1 MEIAPPPL
9 FVIVGG
15 KPATGKTTLARRL
28 AADLA
33 LPLFTK
39 DGVKETL
46 FDAMG
51 VGDRAW
57 SRRLG
62 AAGMEILRY
71 IATTL
76 LTASVSLIVEANFRA
91 ETHGSAYR
99 ELVERTGARVAQV
112 WLTASPDTLL
122 WRFEARA
129 VAGER
134 HPGHVERANMAE
146 FRALLAA
153 QDAPLPLPGALFTV
167 DTTDF
172 ATLRYAE
179 LLAALR
185 MARDGAGEAGRS
197 S

>member
-1 MEIAPPPL
+1 MDTTLPPL
-9 FVIVGG
+9 LVIVSG
-15 KPATGKTTLARRL
+15 KPATGKTTLATRL

-39 DGVKETL
+39 DGVKEAL

-62 AAGMEILRY
+62 AGSM
-71 IATTL
+71 ATLYHITATL
-76 LTASVSLIVEANFRA
+76 LAARVSLMVEANFRPA
-91 ETHGSAYR
+91 MRAPLYGA
-99 ELVERTGARVAQV
+99 LAERTGARVAQV
-112 WLTASPDTLL
+112 WLTAPLDTLL
-122 WRFEARA
+122 RRFEARA
-129 VAGER
+129 ATAGR
-134 HPGHVERANMAE
+134 HPGHVEQANMAE

-153 QDAPLPLPGALFTV
+153 EDTPLPLAGALFTV

-172 ATLRYAE
+172 AALRYAE

-185 MARDGAGEAGRS
+185 LARAGAGEADRS

>member
-1 MEIAPPPL
+1 M
-9 FVIVGG
+9 IVSG

-33 LPLFTK
+33 LPLFAK

-62 AAGMEILRY
+62 AGSM
-71 IATTL
+71 ATLYHITATL
-76 LTASVSLIVEANFRA
+76 LAARVSLMVEANFRPA
-91 ETHGSAYR
+91 MHAPLYGA
-99 ELVERTGARVAQV
+99 LAERTGARVAQV

-122 WRFEARA
+122 RRFEARA
-129 VAGER
+129 ATGGR
-134 HPGHVERANMAE
+134 HAGHVEQANMAE
-146 FRALLAA
+146 FRALLVAEDAA
-153 QDAPLPLPGALFTV
+153 LPLPGAIFTV

-172 ATLRYAE
+172 AAVRYAE

-185 MARDGAGEAGRS
+185 LARDGAVETDRS